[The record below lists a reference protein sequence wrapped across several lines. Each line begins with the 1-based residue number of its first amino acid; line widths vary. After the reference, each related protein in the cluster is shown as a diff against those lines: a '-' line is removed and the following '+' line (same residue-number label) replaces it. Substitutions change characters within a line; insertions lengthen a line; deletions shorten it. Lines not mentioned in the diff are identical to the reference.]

1 MTLSLDMESSLA
13 INSLVCETPRML
25 EVSGWGEKA
34 AGYLNCVDN
43 HCDLSV
49 LPLAAE
55 RVQDSVGGTPPSYSH
70 RLRLSPEGPVLRR
83 WSTAGGFLV
92 LDT

>member
-1 MTLSLDMESSLA
+1 LS
-13 INSLVCETPRML
+13 CETLRML

-34 AGYLNCVDN
+34 TGYLIRVDKS
-43 HCDLSV
+43 LRFV
-49 LPLAAE
+49 GAPLAAE
-55 RVQDSVGGTPPSYSH
+55 RVQDSVGGTPPPYSH

-83 WSTAGGFLV
+83 WSTAGGLLV